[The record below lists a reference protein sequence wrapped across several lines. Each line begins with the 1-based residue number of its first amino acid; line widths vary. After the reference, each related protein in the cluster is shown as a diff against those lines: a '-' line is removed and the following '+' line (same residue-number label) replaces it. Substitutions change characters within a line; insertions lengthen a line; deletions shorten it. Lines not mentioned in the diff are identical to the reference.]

1 MLGKCMKY
9 ELKAFAKLMLPMLG
23 VFAFTWIIEVVLMNL
38 GFKQGDFV
46 ILLLWI
52 CFIPMMFLS
61 VIGIPLVCCIF
72 GAKRYNDVFFS
83 KKAYLMRPLP
93 VKGKTLVISIVLTS
107 VIWYLISAAVMILA
121 LLVPSFS
128 QDPAQFLMNLG
139 SLLKSLIEDR
149 ANWMSVAFS
158 SFLTVLSVELMIM
171 LAVTLA
177 SKHSGSRFGIS
188 FLYFLLISFVSSLF
202 HGIFLRVFLGALN
215 TDSKD
220 DSLFFTYFDIPTI
233 IFRAVLSVGILI
245 YLLWNADR
253 KADVIQ

>member
-93 VKGKTLVISIVLTS
+93 VKGKTLVISIVLNS
-107 VIWYLISAAVMILA
+107 VCY
-121 LLVPSFS
+121 FC
-128 QDPAQFLMNLG
+128 G
-139 SLLKSLIEDR
+139 SNDSC
-149 ANWMSVAFS
+149 AF
-158 SFLTVLSVELMIM
+158 
-171 LAVTLA
+171 
-177 SKHSGSRFGIS
+177 G
-188 FLYFLLISFVSSLF
+188 
-202 HGIFLRVFLGALN
+202 
-215 TDSKD
+215 
-220 DSLFFTYFDIPTI
+220 
-233 IFRAVLSVGILI
+233 AVLFSGPSPIFNEFRLP
-245 YLLWNADR
+245 AEKPDR
-253 KADVIQ
+253 G